1 MRILIRL
8 AAAALIL
15 CLAAPLALWLVA
27 RPRSPD
33 SFYTW
38 SDPLTQAPGTLLRA
52 EPLAALPPE
61 APAGTQG
68 WRILYTTTRADG
80 RADIASAIVLAPAAT
95 APLPLVAY
103 AHGTTGIAP
112 GCAPSLLDDPFPNV
126 PAFAALLAQGWAYVG
141 TDYPGLGTSGGALGH
156 LYLVGEDAARA
167 VLDSIRAAHQLTGT
181 TLAPRT
187 AIWGHSQGGHA
198 ALWAG
203 QRAAS
208 YASEL
213 HIAGIAAISPASDL
227 PALIMDRR
235 HGGFGKVLTSYVATA
250 YAGAYPDLDAWA
262 VFPAL
267 SRLLARDMAG
277 RCLDVSGAAF
287 SLFESW
293 LIPRAGMFPDT
304 PATAAF
310 SARLAQNTPLG
321 PFAAPV
327 LIGQGEA
334 DDTVPAAVQTP
345 YATRLCAAG
354 ATLTYRLYAGEG
366 HVSITDPTSP
376 LTQDLITWT
385 ANRFAGRAA
394 TTTCP

>member
-1 MRILIRL
+1 MRLLIRL

-15 CLAAPLALWLVA
+15 CLAALVALWLIA

-38 SDPLTQAPGTLLRA
+38 SGPLTGKPGALLRA
-52 EPLAALPPE
+52 DPLAALPPE

-95 APLPLVAY
+95 APQPLVAY

-112 GCAPSLLDDPFPNV
+112 GCAPSLLDDPFPHV

-156 LYLVGEDAARA
+156 LYLVGDDAARA
-167 VLDSIRAAHQLTGT
+167 VLDSIRAAHQLPG
-181 TLAPRT
+181 LSLGPRT
-187 AIWGHSQGGHA
+187 ALWGHSQGGHA

-203 QRAAS
+203 QRAAR
-208 YASEL
+208 YAPEL
-213 HIAGIAAISPASDL
+213 QIAGIAAISPASDL
-227 PALIMDRR
+227 PALIIHRR
-235 HGGFGKVLTSYVATA
+235 HGAFGKLLTSYVATA
-250 YAGAYPDLDAWA
+250 YADAYPDLDAWA

-267 SRLLARDMAG
+267 SRPLARDMAG
-277 RCLDVSGAAF
+277 RCLDAAGAGF
-287 SLFESW
+287 SLLESS
-293 LIPRAGMFPDT
+293 LIPGADMFPDT

-310 SARLAQNTPLG
+310 SARLAENTPLG

-327 LIGQGEA
+327 LIGQGEV
-334 DDTVPAAVQTP
+334 DDTVPAPVQTP
-345 YATRLCAAG
+345 YAKQLCASG
-354 ATLTYRLYAGEG
+354 AVLTYRLYPGEG
-366 HVSITDPTSP
+366 HVSITDPASP
-376 LTQDLITWT
+376 LTQDLIAWT
-385 ANRFAGRAA
+385 ADRFAGRAA
-394 TTTCP
+394 PAACP